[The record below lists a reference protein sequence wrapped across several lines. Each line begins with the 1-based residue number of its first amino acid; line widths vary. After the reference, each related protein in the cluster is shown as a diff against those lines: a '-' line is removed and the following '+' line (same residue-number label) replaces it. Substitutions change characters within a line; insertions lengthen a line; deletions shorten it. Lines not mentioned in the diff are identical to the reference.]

1 MFDHDRSAARGEMS
15 TRGLY
20 VFKHAGA
27 LGDAPA
33 HSLFDLVEVKQKDP
47 AATARAFS
55 DFSVSTPAAGP
66 LAGFPRVALERIVG

>member
-1 MFDHDRSAARGEMS
+1 MS

-20 VFKHAGA
+20 VFKHEGA

-33 HSLFDLVEVKQKDP
+33 HSLFDLVEVKQNDP

-55 DFSVSTPAAGP
+55 DFSVSAPAAGP
-66 LAGFPRVALERIVG
+66 LAGFPRVTLERIVG